1 MPLTP
6 TTADPTEPPPNPPK
20 TNQPKRQA
28 IQHEVIKHMEAQL
41 AELYKALDALP
52 DYFTQR
58 GAAAEKVLARTSTD
72 EKASKSLS
80 KSTGGKDGAEEKET
94 TTTVQETAKKVSDP
108 LFDQVEACVALD
120 AKWYILLKRYTEL
133 GRNTYLTAFDLL
145 EKNISILEKPRGTKG
160 ESSHLSMF

>member
-1 MPLTP
+1 MYAPR
-6 TTADPTEPPPNPPK
+6 ADADHLFPPPK
-20 TNQPKRQA
+20 TPTPNSPQQA
-28 IQHEVIKHMEAQL
+28 IQHEVIKHLEAQL
-41 AELYKALDALP
+41 GELYKALDALP
-52 DYFTQR
+52 DYFSQR
-58 GAAAEKVLARTSTD
+58 SAAAEKVLARTSTD
-72 EKASKSLS
+72 EKATKSLS

-94 TTTVQETAKKVSDP
+94 TTTVQETAKKASDP

-120 AKWYILLKRYTEL
+120 AKWYILMRRYTEL

>member
-1 MPLTP
+1 
-6 TTADPTEPPPNPPK
+6 
-20 TNQPKRQA
+20 
-28 IQHEVIKHMEAQL
+28 MEAQL

-94 TTTVQETAKKVSDP
+94 TTTVQETAKKASDP